1 MKILVCYDGSDTAK
15 EAIRQAKLDAKA
27 YEANVHLVTCFSQTH
42 DVKSQDMD
50 KMEDAD
56 RELNIL
62 KKEFDNEGIPCE
74 IHLLVSDLEPG
85 ERLVQ
90 FAGEN
95 AMEKIFIG
103 VRRRSKV
110 GKLIFGSTAQYVIL
124 EAPCPVV
131 TVK

>member
-15 EAIRQAKLDAKA
+15 EAIRQAKVDAKA
-27 YEANVHLVTCFSQTH
+27 YEADVYLVTCFTQTH

-56 RELNIL
+56 RELDIL
-62 KKEFDNEGIPCE
+62 KKEFENEGIPCE

-85 ERLVQ
+85 ESLVQ

-95 AMEKIFIG
+95 AMEKIYIG